1 MAGVA
6 KDPRDGRWLARWRD
20 PGGKQRKKSF
30 DRKVDAQRWLDQMRA
45 DAHRGQ
51 YIDPRAGT
59 VRVGDLARTWAGGL
73 SHLKES
79 TAATYRGI
87 VKVHILPAFGT
98 RQLDE
103 VRRSDVQAWVEGM
116 SKNGKAPGTVRQ
128 SHRALSLILDTAVD
142 DGRIARNPAHGVK
155 LPRQRRA
162 EPRFLDVDEV
172 RRLVSVAGNQGPA
185 LSILALCGLRFGGLA
200 ALRVRDV
207 DPVRRRLTIAGS
219 VTEVGGRLV
228 RSAPKTGRTRSV
240 PYPPSLGPMLD
251 TLTKGRHLDEQLV
264 TAPEGGPLRLRN
276 WRARVFDPAA
286 RAIGRTDITPHD
298 LRHTA
303 ASLAIK
309 AGANVKAVQQMLG
322 HASAAMTL
330 DVYAGLFRNDLDSVA
345 EALDVLMIGAQLEV
359 PTPEHH
365 PSAGVGVTHQP
376 KPQSPVVDGPSRG

>member
-45 DAHRGQ
+45 DTHRGQ

-59 VRVGDLARTWAGGL
+59 VLVGDLARTWADGL

-87 VKVHILPAFGT
+87 VKVHTLPAFGT
-98 RQLDE
+98 WQLDE
-103 VRRSDVQAWVEGM
+103 LRRSDVQAWVERM
-116 SKNGKAPGTVRQ
+116 SKNAKAPGTVRQ

-142 DGRIARNPAHGVK
+142 DGRVARNPAQGVK

-162 EPRFLDVDEV
+162 EPRFLDANELA
-172 RRLVSVAGNQGPA
+172 RLVSAAGDHGPA
-185 LSILALCGLRFGGLA
+185 LAMLALCGLRFGELA

-207 DPVRRRLTIAGS
+207 DQVRRRLTIAGS

-240 PYPPSLGPMLD
+240 PYPASLAPMLD
-251 TLTKGRHLDEQLV
+251 LLMRDKALDDQLV

-276 WRARVFDPAA
+276 WRSRVFDPAA

-330 DVYAGLFRNDLDSVA
+330 DVYAGLFPDDLDSVA
-345 EALDVLMIGAQLEV
+345 EALDVLMTQAQIKA
-359 PTPEHH
+359 PTPR
-365 PSAGVGVTHQP
+365 VTHQP
-376 KPQSPVVDGPSRG
+376 E